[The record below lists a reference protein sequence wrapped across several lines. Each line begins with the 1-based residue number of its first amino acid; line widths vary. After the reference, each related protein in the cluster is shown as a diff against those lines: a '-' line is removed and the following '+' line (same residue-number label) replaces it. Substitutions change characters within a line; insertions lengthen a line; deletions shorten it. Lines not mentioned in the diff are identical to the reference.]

1 MSRVP
6 DSENAERDE
15 RDEEGADGEGSRGAE
30 VAAAL
35 TAEDEPRDVAQ
46 QVEDLNP
53 ADGAAVLQD
62 LPRELSAEVTEY
74 LDPETAAQIL
84 VEMDPHLA
92 ATVIM
97 DMEVPEA
104 SMVLAAMDPDDRVDI
119 LGHVPEPMHQRLLDE
134 MTVQQVSEV
143 RRLEQYPPDTAGG
156 IMTTEVTALPEDL
169 TVEEA
174 VSELRRLN
182 EQLEQMFYV
191 YAVDKR
197 GHLVGVLSMRDLIL
211 AKPGTRLAAIMKG
224 DVLSVPATM
233 DQEEVARRF
242 RKYGYLAMPVTD
254 DRGRLTGIIT
264 VDDVVDVME
273 EEATEDVQRMFGAG
287 AEERLNSPWLFSF
300 QRRVWWLVINLFTA
314 FLAAGVVAAYGKTIQ
329 ALVALAVYMPV
340 VAGTGGNASAQA
352 MAVAVRGIAIG
363 RVDRSLLRHVILR
376 ELRVGM
382 ATGVTIGTITGAI
395 AVLFHRQAMLGLV
408 VGLALVINH
417 TCACASGAT
426 IPFLMKRL
434 GFDPAQSSTIFA
446 TTITDVVGFFA
457 LLGLAQVLLV

>member
-1 MSRVP
+1 MSRLS
-6 DSENAERDE
+6 DSENAEREE
-15 RDEEGADGEGSRGAE
+15 RDDDGRGDGEDARVQAP
-30 VAAAL
+30 V
-35 TAEDEPRDVAQ
+35 TADDEPRDVAQ

-74 LDPETAAQIL
+74 LDPDTAAGIL
-84 VEMDPHLA
+84 REMDSHLA

-97 DMEVPEA
+97 DMEAPEA

-119 LGHVPEPMHQRLLDE
+119 LGHIPEPMHQRLLDE
-134 MTVQQVSEV
+134 MTAQQVSEV
-143 RRLEQYPPDTAGG
+143 RRLERYPPDTAGG

-169 TVEEA
+169 TVEQA
-174 VSELRRLN
+174 IDELRRLS

-191 YAVDKR
+191 YVVDKR

-211 AKPGTRLAAIMKG
+211 ARPETRLAQIMKSN
-224 DVLSVPATM
+224 VLSVPATL

-242 RKYGYLAMPVTD
+242 RKYSYLAMPVTD
-254 DRGRLTGIIT
+254 DRGRLIGIIT

-300 QRRVWWLVINLFTA
+300 RKRVWWLVINLFTA
-314 FLAAGVVAAYGKTIQ
+314 FFAAGVVALFDATIQ
-329 ALVALAVYMPV
+329 MFVALAVYMPV

-376 ELRVGM
+376 ELRVGL
-382 ATGVTIGTITGAI
+382 ATGLIIGGITA
-395 AVLFHRQAMLGLV
+395 AVAVVFHGSPMLGVV
-408 VGLALVINH
+408 VGLALIINH
-417 TCACASGAT
+417 TCACATGAT
-426 IPFLMKRL
+426 IPFLMKYL

-457 LLGLAQVLLV
+457 LLGLARVLLV